1 MTKIKSLSSIRD
13 ELNEVAPG
21 THRGYKM
28 TKIITLSDI
37 RDKNESLSCLK
48 PQLCRPVNPY
58 RIIQTQNR
66 IIDLQS
72 QAIGLLTHE
81 IKELKRQ

>member
-1 MTKIKSLSSIRD
+1 
-13 ELNEVAPG
+13 
-21 THRGYKM
+21 M

-37 RDKNESLSCLK
+37 RDNGKSPSCFS
-48 PQLCRPVNPY
+48 PQLRKPVNTY
-58 RIIQTQNR
+58 KIIQTQSR

-72 QAIGLLTHE
+72 QAIGLLTQE